1 MTWPSMAISATC
13 QTKTI
18 TARNL
23 IRNAAD
29 RNYLAR
35 LKFVINIIQTRPT
48 NEAYFS
54 TIMVLCPSELTAVP
68 GHQSDLS
75 ARAAENVPMT
85 AEQAALLRQLALDA
99 YELDACG
106 PRLTQAEAKRRIAT
120 LAAKLKLLDGPPHT
134 L

>member
-1 MTWPSMAISATC
+1 
-13 QTKTI
+13 
-18 TARNL
+18 
-23 IRNAAD
+23 
-29 RNYLAR
+29 
-35 LKFVINIIQTRPT
+35 VINIIQTRPT